1 MNPGDLVRLTSGAG
15 YGIAYHPFRPLRKGE
30 MPRGSVTIPDGT
42 VLMYVEYD
50 DAGTDVRMQPM
61 AHVMFQGTLLTIDE
75 RFLALV
81 PPSDG
86 MV

>member
-1 MNPGDLVRLTSGAG
+1 
-15 YGIAYHPFRPLRKGE
+15 
-30 MPRGSVTIPDGT
+30 
-42 VLMYVEYD
+42 
-50 DAGTDVRMQPM
+50 MQPM

-81 PPSDG
+81 HPTDG

>member
-15 YGIAYHPFRPLRKGE
+15 YGIAYRPFRPLRKGE
-30 MPRGSVTIPDGT
+30 LPRGTVTIPDGT

-50 DAGTDVRMQPM
+50 DAGTDIRMQPM
-61 AHVMFQGTLLTIDE
+61 VQVMFQGTLLSIDE
-75 RFLALV
+75 RFLEPVQPA
-81 PPSDG
+81 DG